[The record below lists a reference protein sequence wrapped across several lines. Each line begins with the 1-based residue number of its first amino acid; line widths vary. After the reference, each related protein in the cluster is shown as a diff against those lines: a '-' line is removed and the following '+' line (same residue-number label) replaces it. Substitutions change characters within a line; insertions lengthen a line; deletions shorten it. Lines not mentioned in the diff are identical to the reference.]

1 MAGGG
6 KGKQVVVRH
15 DGGVDIVV
23 TSVRQMKSGKREINC
38 FAVNVKKSMIL
49 ELKQIARSGERS
61 CTDSKEG

>member
-38 FAVNVKKSMIL
+38 FAVNVKKSL
-49 ELKQIARSGERS
+49 
-61 CTDSKEG
+61 